1 MTDSP
6 PVLAVGAAAIDEWY
20 AVSNLPEPDGGAFAS
35 EVTTAF
41 GGVGANVCVA
51 LDRLGREVGLV
62 SRVGDDD
69 DEWSAGLRVPR
80 GHRGRRL
87 ARLCRERPSTRSVIL
102 SDPAGERTIVT
113 TGESFRRLRLNETDR
128 EALAAADIVF
138 LTGYTPDAVSRAVLD
153 TIESGRSD
161 PPALVFDLS
170 GSVEELVGRGTE
182 SETIHRYLH
191 AADLF
196 VADDVVAAA
205 AYFGGPDA
213 AVDRVAAAQQAR
225 EANGRSPVT
234 GDGWPRRPDPRRRRD
249 DGRR

>member
-1 MTDSP
+1 
-6 PVLAVGAAAIDEWY
+6 
-20 AVSNLPEPDGGAFAS
+20 
-35 EVTTAF
+35 
-41 GGVGANVCVA
+41 
-51 LDRLGREVGLV
+51 
-62 SRVGDDD
+62 
-69 DEWSAGLRVPR
+69 
-80 GHRGRRL
+80 
-87 ARLCRERPSTRSVIL
+87 VIL

-153 TIESGRSD
+153 TIESAAD

-196 VADDVVAAA
+196 VADDVAAA

-234 GDGWPRRPDPRRRRD
+234 GRLAPRRPDPRRRRD